1 MKKKLLITD
10 SFFVPE
16 GHKERLRDAGYEVVH
31 LDKVKASEEELID
44 ALKGV
49 SVYIIGGTEE
59 VNDRVIDSADTLE
72 TIIFT
77 GVDYQ
82 KFVPGS
88 AKAVEK
94 GIKILNA
101 PGANAVGVA
110 EFAVGVA
117 LLMQRNLVSISR
129 LGDKKYFTTGSLQD
143 SVIGLIGVGNIGQ
156 TILDV
161 VTPIQPKE
169 VIYYNRSEKDIKARR
184 VELDELLE
192 KSDIIFLNLPM
203 SAGQILDKNNIAKLK
218 KGSLLVSISPYNLI
232 DFDALLPRLQ
242 SGEVRCGVDWPSPSP
257 DFDELPID
265 VWYSVNSHSAYNTK
279 QAINKVSD
287 SVTETAIKLLNE

>member
-1 MKKKLLITD
+1 MKKKILITD

-16 GHKERLRDAGYEVVH
+16 GHKERLRNAGYEVVH
-31 LDKVKASEEELID
+31 LDKVKASEAEIIK
-44 ALKGV
+44 ALEGV
-49 SVYIIGGTEE
+49 SVYIIGGIEE
-59 VNDRVIDSADTLE
+59 VNDKVIESTDMLE

-88 AKAVEK
+88 VKAIEK

-129 LGDKKYFTTGSLQD
+129 LGDKKNFTTGSLQD
-143 SVIGLIGVGNIGQ
+143 SVIGLIGAGNIGQ
-156 TILDV
+156 TILDI

-169 VIYYNRSEKDIKARR
+169 VIYYNRSEKDVKARR

-192 KSDIIFLNLPM
+192 KSDIIFLTLPM
-203 SAGQILDKNNIAKLK
+203 SAGEILDKENIAKLK
-218 KGSLLVSISPYNLI
+218 KGSLLVSVSPYNLI
-232 DFDALLPRLQ
+232 DFDALLPRLKA
-242 SGEVRCGVDWPSPSP
+242 GEVRCGVDWPSPSP
-257 DFDELPID
+257 EFDELSID

-287 SVTETAIKLLNE
+287 SVTETAIGLLK